1 MFTPF
6 TSISRSGGYTPRQ
19 PALDG
24 AYERE
29 QATEPLRKTIN
40 DYVYSPMPPPEH
52 VRRLNVIYCVNIRVQ
67 TRHAS
72 GR

>member
-1 MFTPF
+1 MK
-6 TSISRSGGYTPRQ
+6 
-19 PALDG
+19 
-24 AYERE
+24 
-29 QATEPLRKTIN
+29 KTIN